1 MDLPRLVSRATI
13 EADVEA
19 AVSKYHREQ
28 QGRAPTAIRAH
39 LFRDTIFVRSSGMF
53 TEIEAKLLES
63 EEGST
68 LVRSSR
74 RELRALTRRQI
85 ELEIAKVA
93 GMEVLRSYWD
103 MDVRVGEQ
111 IEAYIL
117 AENLEEKVSAHF
129 SMP

>member
-1 MDLPRLVSRATI
+1 MDLPELISRATI

-19 AVSKYHREQ
+19 AVAKYHREQ
-28 QGRAPTAIRAH
+28 QGRAPTSIRAH
-39 LFRDTIFVRSSGMF
+39 LFRDAIFVRSSGMF
-53 TEIEAKLLES
+53 TEIESKLLES

-85 ELEIAKVA
+85 ELEVA
-93 GMEVLRSYWD
+93 RLTGVSVLRSYWD

-111 IEAYIL
+111 VEAYIL
-117 AENLEEKVSAHF
+117 AENLEEKLAAS
-129 SMP
+129 